1 MKLTT
6 DILPRALCSSCEEIL
21 RIERVTSILLRHLN
35 FLWPL
40 PCKRKMTRKRMR
52 CQVSESRIFAFPISP
67 ITIIDELNENVLFV
81 NFLWLF
87 GSCDLICFGDGL
99 AQAYRKRTSPC
110 CVVR

>member
-40 PCKRKMTRKRMR
+40 PCKRKTTTKRMR
-52 CQVSESRIFAFPISP
+52 CQISESRISALLKSP
-67 ITIIDELNENVLFV
+67 I
-81 NFLWLF
+81 
-87 GSCDLICFGDGL
+87 
-99 AQAYRKRTSPC
+99 YKRP
-110 CVVR
+110 